1 MTSTDPWLVRG
12 TSGHYREIAG
22 AKARGLSDLSR
33 MGFSVPDTWALTYSA
48 YEAYKAD
55 RESALLRLRE
65 ELKKLS
71 AGYWAVRSSADV
83 EDQPASSYAG
93 LFTSRIGVRGLDEL
107 VRAVEGTWVSA
118 DAPRVSIHA
127 RRSKIGGAKVRMGVL
142 IQQMID
148 ASISGVAFSR
158 DPVTGRKKVVI
169 EAVKGSGESLVQQG
183 IDPMDLNGGEVP
195 ADLLDELEKGT
206 RRIADRLKMDVDIE
220 WVYDGERLWWLQVR
234 PVTVRS
240 SVNIYSNRLAKE
252 MLPGAVHP
260 LVWSVNILLLNGAW
274 IRIFRQLSGRKDL
287 EPFTLSRM
295 FYYRVYFNMGEIG
308 KIWESLGLPSD
319 SLERLTLEGMGNG
332 MKMRMTPQV
341 LARSPNIAWFAL
353 GKLGWPGKT
362 ERFIASHERTC
373 HSMIEED
380 LSAMTDGELFDRY
393 YELMRL
399 NQEAAYRNIITMLL
413 SAMFTGVLKRL
424 LERSGTSLEEVDW
437 NTLQQEQMS
446 CYPDSGLRSLHEKY
460 RQMPSPLRSVV
471 DERGPMAMAGVEGA
485 QEFVHEW
492 ESFLERFGHISESGN
507 DFTRPP
513 WREQP
518 QGLMDI
524 VRNSTN
530 NQKRAGRRQ
539 LSSIAVSPM
548 RRLFLNGMASRASR
562 YSLLKE
568 RMSSAYALGY
578 GMFRPLFLE
587 LGTRLRDRGILNSR
601 DDVFYLYLEELHTAL
616 GDVSKDLR
624 DLIVSRKEEMDRSA
638 DILLPEVIF
647 GEEAPPPISTEAKV
661 LKGLATS
668 KGYYRGRT
676 RLVRSA
682 SDFGSVEEGDIVVI
696 PYSDVSWS
704 SIIAK
709 ASAVVSESGGVLSH
723 CSILAREYGLPAVVS
738 VPHAMSIPNRT
749 TVIVDGFK
757 GLVYLDPEGE
767 DP

>member
-1 MTSTDPWLVRG
+1 
-12 TSGHYREIAG
+12 
-22 AKARGLSDLSR
+22 
-33 MGFSVPDTWALTYSA
+33 
-48 YEAYKAD
+48 
-55 RESALLRLRE
+55 
-65 ELKKLS
+65 
-71 AGYWAVRSSADV
+71 
-83 EDQPASSYAG
+83 
-93 LFTSRIGVRGLDEL
+93 
-107 VRAVEGTWVSA
+107 
-118 DAPRVSIHA
+118 
-127 RRSKIGGAKVRMGVL
+127 
-142 IQQMID
+142 
-148 ASISGVAFSR
+148 
-158 DPVTGRKKVVI
+158 
-169 EAVKGSGESLVQQG
+169 
-183 IDPMDLNGGEVP
+183 
-195 ADLLDELEKGT
+195 
-206 RRIADRLKMDVDIE
+206 
-220 WVYDGERLWWLQVR
+220 
-234 PVTVRS
+234 
-240 SVNIYSNRLAKE
+240 
-252 MLPGAVHP
+252 
-260 LVWSVNILLLNGAW
+260 
-274 IRIFRQLSGRKDL
+274 
-287 EPFTLSRM
+287 
-295 FYYRVYFNMGEIG
+295 
-308 KIWESLGLPSD
+308 
-319 SLERLTLEGMGNG
+319 
-332 MKMRMTPQV
+332 
-341 LARSPNIAWFAL
+341 
-353 GKLGWPGKT
+353 
-362 ERFIASHERTC
+362 
-373 HSMIEED
+373 
-380 LSAMTDGELFDRY
+380 
-393 YELMRL
+393 
-399 NQEAAYRNIITMLL
+399 
-413 SAMFTGVLKRL
+413 
-424 LERSGTSLEEVDW
+424 
-437 NTLQQEQMS
+437 
-446 CYPDSGLRSLHEKY
+446 
-460 RQMPSPLRSVV
+460 
-471 DERGPMAMAGVEGA
+471 
-485 QEFVHEW
+485 
-492 ESFLERFGHISESGN
+492 
-507 DFTRPP
+507 
-513 WREQP
+513 
-518 QGLMDI
+518 MDI